1 MADEALGFLTLYE
14 LAECM
19 HTRQVSPPENSSG
32 HPSVTRQRYRL
43 PQPACGPCRIATQQ
57 DMARHCER
65 AVAAGGGKPEASGGS
80 GGAKIPF
87 GLPILS
93 RPSMSPTLRAL
104 CWCHG
109 VHEVAHERARS
120 HNLVDFPVNQ
130 TEPTMARGRERVSC
144 GDLFGLAAGVRSDEV
159 DANPASL
166 GRGLGPRHQDGA
178 RIVLR
183 FHPG

>member
-87 GLPILS
+87 GLPILIS
-93 RPSMSPTLRAL
+93 HGLRY
-104 CWCHG
+104 
-109 VHEVAHERARS
+109 
-120 HNLVDFPVNQ
+120 PVNVRQ
-130 TEPTMARGRERVSC
+130 VT
-144 GDLFGLAAGVRSDEV
+144 AAW
-159 DANPASL
+159 AHAP
-166 GRGLGPRHQDGA
+166 P
-178 RIVLR
+178 
-183 FHPG
+183 